1 MGNAK
6 DIDLSEF
13 ENGTVLKLPWYK
25 RIFTACV
32 SYARY
37 AEQVSKLRDAIK
49 IYREEDKKSYESLK
63 AFNQKNADLVRE
75 NKELKDKIKGNNTS
89 LIAYMDI
96 TVKLKEELLACAKR
110 IKTLEEEIALSKEKN
125 KTSSKVRK
133 SYSRKTP
140 TVDGPVTHSIK
151 PVKSKNSLSN
161 LTLVKNKNNTKA
173 RLSKNNKEYAYIE
186 EYVKTLT
193 DAEKDMMVHDILD
206 VYANDARLSARVEKY
221 YTDEKFAEDRYYLIL
236 RTALARKRM
245 ALKKYYDAV
254 EAFRKKGK

>member
-1 MGNAK
+1 MGSAK

-89 LIAYMDI
+89 LITCEDI
-96 TVKLKEELLACAKR
+96 TVKLKEELLSCAKR
-110 IKTLEEEIALSKEKN
+110 NKDLEDELNLLKSNIGNQAKNLEFVTAEENTVKKCKAPGKVPVSVSTSEKT
-125 KTSSKVRK
+125 KTR
-133 SYSRKTP
+133 
-140 TVDGPVTHSIK
+140 I
-151 PVKSKNSLSN
+151 
-161 LTLVKNKNNTKA
+161 
-173 RLSKNNKEYAYIE
+173 SKNNKEFAYIE
-186 EYVKTLT
+186 EYVNTLSQT
-193 DAEKDMMVHDILD
+193 DKDMMVHDILD
-206 VYANDARLSARVEKY
+206 VYANDVRLSARVEKY
-221 YTDEKFAEDRYYLIL
+221 FTNSKFEKDRYYLIL
-236 RTALARKRM
+236 RTALARKTM
-245 ALKKYYDAV
+245 SLKKYYDAV

>member
-1 MGNAK
+1 MGIGK

-13 ENGTVLKLPWYK
+13 DNGTELKLPWYK
-25 RIFTACV
+25 RLFTACV
-32 SYARY
+32 SYSRY
-37 AEQVSKLRDAIK
+37 VEQISKLRDAIV
-49 IYREEDKKSYESLK
+49 IYREESKKDYESMKEFNKRNVELVNENIELNDKLK
-63 AFNQKNADLVRE
+63 GMKVSLNSNAGV
-75 NKELKDKIKGNNTS
+75 
-89 LIAYMDI
+89 AA
-96 TVKLKEELLACAKR
+96 KLKEDLLVASKR

-125 KTSSKVRK
+125 KTPSKVRK

-151 PVKSKNSLSN
+151 PVKSKNSLSK
-161 LTLVKNKNNTKA
+161 LTLVKSENNTKA
-173 RLSKNNKEYAYIE
+173 RISKNNKEYAYIE

-193 DAEKDMMVHDILD
+193 VTEKDMMVHDILD

-254 EAFRKKGK
+254 ESFRKKGK

>member
-49 IYREEDKKSYESLK
+49 IYREEDKKIYKSLE
-63 AFNQKNADLVRE
+63 AFYQKNVELIRE
-75 NKELKDKIKGNNTS
+75 NEELKDEIKGKNTS
-89 LIAYMDI
+89 LITCEDI
-96 TVKLKEELLACAKR
+96 TVKLKEELLSCAKR
-110 IKTLEEEIALSKEKN
+110 NKDLEDVLNLLKSNSSNQAKNLEFVTAEENMVKKCKVPGKVPVCVDVGEKT
-125 KTSSKVRK
+125 KTR
-133 SYSRKTP
+133 
-140 TVDGPVTHSIK
+140 I
-151 PVKSKNSLSN
+151 
-161 LTLVKNKNNTKA
+161 
-173 RLSKNNKEYAYIE
+173 SKNNKEFAYIE
-186 EYVKTLT
+186 EYVNTLSQT
-193 DAEKDMMVHDILD
+193 DKDMMVHDILD
-206 VYANDARLSARVEKY
+206 VYANDTRLCARVEKY
-221 YTDEKFAEDRYYLIL
+221 FTNSKFEEDRYYLIL

-245 ALKKYYDAV
+245 SLKKYYDAV